1 MALLLLLGKRVAYSF
16 YNKGE
21 RGIQDVVNY
30 TSRAIEDVA
39 ADFIVEKGGWV
50 RACLRALIPP
60 HCALQAMANHSR

>member
-21 RGIQDVVNY
+21 RGIHDVVNY

-50 RACLRALIPP
+50 RACINSTTLRIASNGISL
-60 HCALQAMANHSR
+60 